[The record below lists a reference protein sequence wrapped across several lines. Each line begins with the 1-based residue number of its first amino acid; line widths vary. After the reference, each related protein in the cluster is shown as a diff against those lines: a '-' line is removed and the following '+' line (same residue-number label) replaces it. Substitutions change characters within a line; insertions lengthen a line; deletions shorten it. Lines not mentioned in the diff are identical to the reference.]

1 MGPIDDLYWIR
12 DNMDIEMLA
21 RRIVAKPGGI
31 PFDRD
36 TDALE
41 YLRGVRAKFVDM
53 DEFPLID
60 IIARGKMSFL
70 VYFVGDIHG
79 DLDTCKKIM
88 NRFLKWRSGRSL
100 KAKGMGVKLV
110 FLGDYI
116 DRAPKEIRNGGALTV
131 LYLLSAKYLYPDD
144 IILLRGNHEAIDLLT
159 FAPYELPME
168 IHDLFGA
175 DLSEEIHN
183 EMVSIFTLLPLFV
196 RTSNGVI
203 ASHAAFPRN
212 RNVPVDRI
220 DRSDAESI
228 LQTIWGDPKQ
238 TETYR
243 GDISKRANFDEDDL
257 RSFLEDVGASVLLRG
272 HAHKTLGY
280 SMYGD
285 RMFTVFT
292 SRRYK
297 KRGNQGIL
305 LVRALVHKDKRI
317 GSAQDLNIKEITDGK
332 LIDRSIERL

>member
-1 MGPIDDLYWIR
+1 M
-12 DNMDIEMLA
+12 NIEKLA
-21 RRIVAKPGGI
+21 RRILAEPERN

-36 TDALE
+36 KDALE
-41 YLRGVRAKFVDM
+41 YLRRLRLKFVDM
-53 DEFPLID
+53 DEFPLVEIV
-60 IIARGKMSFL
+60 ARGKSSFL

-88 NRFLKWRSGRSL
+88 KRFLNWRSDRSL
-100 KAKGMGVKLV
+100 RTKGVGVKIV

-116 DRAPKEIRNGGALTV
+116 DRAPKEIRNGGALTIM
-131 LYLLSAKYLYPDD
+131 YLLSAKYLYPDD

-168 IHDLFGA
+168 INELFGA
-175 DLSEEIHN
+175 DLSEEIHD
-183 EMVSIFTLLPLFV
+183 ELVGIFSLLPIFV

-212 RNVPVDRI
+212 REVPIDQI
-220 DRSDAESI
+220 DRSDEESI

-238 TETYR
+238 TKTYR

-257 RSFLEDVGASVLLRG
+257 RSFLEYAGASVLLRG
-272 HAHKTLGY
+272 HDHKTLGY

-292 SRRYK
+292 CSRYE
-297 KRGNQGIL
+297 KRGNKGIL
-305 LVRALVHKDKRI
+305 LVRVLVHRDKKV
-317 GSAQDLNIKEITDGK
+317 GSAQDLNIKEITDRK

>member
-1 MGPIDDLYWIR
+1 
-12 DNMDIEMLA
+12 MDMEILA
-21 RRIVAKPGGI
+21 RRIVAKPERV

-41 YLRGVRAKFVDM
+41 YLRGVRAKFVDI
-53 DEFPLID
+53 DEFPLVEIV
-60 IIARGKMSFL
+60 ARGKRSFL

-79 DLDTCKKIM
+79 DLDTCKKIIS
-88 NRFLKWRSGRSL
+88 RFLKWRSDRSL
-100 KAKGMGVKLV
+100 KAKGVRVKLV

-116 DRAPKEIRNGGALTV
+116 DRAPKEIKNGGALTV

-144 IILLRGNHEAIDLLT
+144 IILLRGNHEAMDLLT

-168 IHDLFGA
+168 IHELFGA
-175 DLSEEIHN
+175 DLSGEIHD
-183 EMVSIFTLLPLFV
+183 EMVSIFSLLPLFA
-196 RTSNGVI
+196 RTSSGVI

-212 RNVPVDRI
+212 REVPIDRI
-220 DRSDAESI
+220 DRSDKESI

-257 RSFLEDVGASVLLRG
+257 RSFLEDAGASVLLRG
-272 HAHKTLGY
+272 HDHKTLGY

-292 SRRYK
+292 SSRYE

-305 LVRALVHKDKRI
+305 LARALVHKDKRI
-317 GSAQDLNIKEITDGK
+317 GSAQDLNIKEMIDGK

>member
-1 MGPIDDLYWIR
+1 
-12 DNMDIEMLA
+12 MDIEKLA
-21 RRIVAKPGGI
+21 RRILAKPERI

-41 YLRGVRAKFVDM
+41 YLKGLRAKIVDM
-53 DEFPLID
+53 GEFPLVD
-60 IIARGKMSFL
+60 IVASGKRSFL

-88 NRFLKWRSGRSL
+88 NRFLRWRLYRSL
-100 KAKGMGVKLV
+100 KVRGMRVKLV

-116 DRAPKEIRNGGALTV
+116 DRAPKEIRNGGALTIM
-131 LYLLSAKYLYPDD
+131 YLLSAKYLYPDD

-168 IHDLFGA
+168 VNELFGA
-175 DLSEEIHN
+175 DLSQEIHD
-183 EMVSIFTLLPLFV
+183 ELVRIFSLLPIFV
-196 RTSNGVI
+196 RTSNGVV

-212 RNVPVDRI
+212 RKVPIDQI
-220 DRSDAESI
+220 DRSDKESI

-257 RSFLEDVGASVLLRG
+257 RSFLKYADASVLLRG
-272 HAHKTLGY
+272 HDHKTLGY
-280 SMYGD
+280 SMYRD

-292 SRRYK
+292 CSRYE

-305 LVRALVHKDKRI
+305 LVRALVHKDKKI
-317 GSAQDLNIKEITDGK
+317 GSAQDLNIKEITDRK
-332 LIDRSIERL
+332 LIDRPIERL